1 MTQVLTYLV
10 VLLFFNFSYTHLV
23 LAGDLL
29 YYTFSFTS
37 GFQGPLSPVG
47 GLSFVLVNSST
58 IDISWS
64 PPFTL
69 PGTAI
74 TGYNISVTSNGTTTN
89 YFTSDS
95 YYVLQLSDITDS
107 PCNEINITVSGYNG
121 LDGESKE
128 IQRMPCGESTG
139 MFSYVISMFIFIHTI
154 IHHLNIHIVQNN
166 VFCLAHQIMY
176 R

>member
-1 MTQVLTYLV
+1 MKICFKSF
-10 VLLFFNFSYTHLV
+10 LLFVIIVHFSGPLFPV
-23 LAGDLL
+23 GDLSH
-29 YYTFSFTS
+29 SFI
-37 GFQGPLSPVG
+37 
-47 GLSFVLVNSST
+47 NSST
-58 IDISWS
+58 VNISWS

-121 LDGESKE
+121 LDGEINSISEICLPSGKISAYLHVKVIPKE
-128 IQRMPCGESTG
+128 IVHVHVYT
-139 MFSYVISMFIFIHTI
+139 
-154 IHHLNIHIVQNN
+154 
-166 VFCLAHQIMY
+166 
-176 R
+176 

>member
-1 MTQVLTYLV
+1 MI
-10 VLLFFNFSYTHLV
+10 LF
-23 LAGDLL
+23 
-29 YYTFSFTS
+29 YYTFSLTS

-47 GLSFVLVNSST
+47 GLSSTFINSST
-58 IDISWS
+58 VNISWS

-107 PCNEINITVSGYNG
+107 PCNEISITVSGYNG
-121 LDGESKE
+121 LDGETNE

-139 MFSYVISMFIFIHTI
+139 MFSCVISVFIYT
-154 IHHLNIHIVQNN
+154 QNYTPPENLYCTEQFFLFSTSN
-166 VFCLAHQIMY
+166 V
-176 R
+176 

>member
-1 MTQVLTYLV
+1 MAVRFESF
-10 VLLFFNFSYTHLV
+10 LLFMIYDDYIKIINFSGTLSSIGNLSH
-23 LAGDLL
+23 
-29 YYTFSFTS
+29 SFI
-37 GFQGPLSPVG
+37 
-47 GLSFVLVNSST
+47 NSST
-58 IDISWS
+58 INISWS

-121 LDGESKE
+121 LDGKMNSLSR
-128 IQRMPCGESTG
+128 I
-139 MFSYVISMFIFIHTI
+139 Y
-154 IHHLNIHIVQNN
+154 
-166 VFCLAHQIMY
+166 LASGNL
-176 R
+176 

>member
-1 MTQVLTYLV
+1 MFIFKVPYLQLANCLYLMRIFVLTVY
-10 VLLFFNFSYTHLV
+10 NI
-23 LAGDLL
+23 
-29 YYTFSFTS
+29 
-37 GFQGPLSPVG
+37 GPLSSVG
-47 GLSFVLVNSST
+47 NLSSSFINSST
-58 IDISWS
+58 VNISWI

-121 LDGESKE
+121 LDGEINLISR
-128 IQRMPCGESTG
+128 IYLPSGN
-139 MFSYVISMFIFIHTI
+139 YV
-154 IHHLNIHIVQNN
+154 
-166 VFCLAHQIMY
+166 
-176 R
+176 

>member
-1 MTQVLTYLV
+1 MI
-10 VLLFFNFSYTHLV
+10 LF
-23 LAGDLL
+23 

-47 GLSFVLVNSST
+47 DLSFVLINSST
-58 IDISWS
+58 VNISWS

-95 YYVLQLSDITDS
+95 YYVLQLSDISDS
-107 PCNEINITVSGYNG
+107 SCNEITIIVSGYNG

-139 MFSYVISMFIFIHTI
+139 MFSCVICMFIFT
-154 IHHLNIHIVQNN
+154 QNYIPPEHSYCTEQF
-166 VFCLAHQIMY
+166 FCLAHQMY
-176 R
+176 KINSYYGREK